1 MHVLNFSFL
10 SKYKLYTIIIIA
22 VIVGIILIVF
32 SFSSVIRLPIDN
44 ILKSSDILKAT
55 SYYAEYE
62 ITEISNKN
70 RNVYTMNET
79 YKKEENN
86 EYFKFGYKDLI
97 GNDVTYIVTNEKV
110 KVSNSSQLNSYILN
124 SNTFKKTNLFSL
136 ATYIDIINHIDTSE
150 CKCFAL
156 KVSKEDNVKK
166 YELLLNRKNCV
177 MCSNECKC
185 KHSDL
190 FAEGLKLSRMELLIL
205 DKKPVDITIYTL
217 DNNAY
222 INIKY
227 TNFELN
233 NEVSSDIFKF

>member
-10 SKYKLYTIIIIA
+10 SKYKLYIIITVA
-22 VIVGIILIVF
+22 VIVAVVLIVVA
-32 SFSSVIRLPIDN
+32 FSSVVKLPIADLIN
-44 ILKSSDILKAT
+44 SSDVLNAT

-79 YKKEENN
+79 YKKDENN
-86 EYFKFGYKDLI
+86 EYFKFGYKDFI
-97 GNDVTYIVTNEKV
+97 GNEVTYIVANEKV

-136 ATYIDIINHIDTSE
+136 ATYIDIISHINSSQ
-150 CKCFAL
+150 CKCFVV
-156 KVSKEDNVKK
+156 KVTEEDNIKK
-166 YELLLNRKNCV
+166 YELILNRKNCI
-177 MCSNECKC
+177 MCTNECKC

-190 FAEGLKLSRMELLIL
+190 FSEGLKLSRMELLIL
-205 DKKPVDITIYTL
+205 DNKPIDITIYTL

-233 NEVSSDIFKF
+233 NKVSSDIFKF

>member
-1 MHVLNFSFL
+1 MHVFNFSFL
-10 SKYKLYTIIIIA
+10 SKYKLYFIIIA
-22 VIVGIILIVF
+22 AVIVAIILMVIA
-32 SFSSVIRLPIDN
+32 FSSVIKLPIDD
-44 ILKSSDILKAT
+44 ILKSSDVFKAT

-70 RNVYTMNET
+70 RNIYTMNET

-86 EYFKFGYKDLI
+86 EYFKFGYKDFV
-97 GNDVTYIVTNEKV
+97 GNEVTYIVANDKV

-136 ATYIDIINHIDTSE
+136 ATYIDIINSIGSSG
-150 CKCFAL
+150 CKCFIL
-156 KVSKEDNVKK
+156 KVSEEDNIKK
-166 YELLLNRKNCV
+166 YELILNRKNCEV
-177 MCSNECKC
+177 CSNKCNC

-205 DKKPVDITIYTL
+205 DNKPIDITIYTL

-227 TNFELN
+227 KSFELN
-233 NEVSSDIFKF
+233 NKVSSDIFKF